1 MSRIPGIGVRAKGI
15 IGNTVSEFVIR
26 ESKDGNQTLSLISEG
41 ELIQVVTSKRD
52 QLGNVSIEK
61 HMTTKNINTFSH
73 YRYDWLDDF
82 KLMWWGTSALGLI
95 FLVISIFMPSIIG
108 LGIFLFSVGLFLT
121 LIQIADPEYI
131 VFETSSGAH
140 RFFIYRIGS
149 NLPLTESGMA
159 MIDDVMQEY
168 ILTGTLNSTSLDNE
182 AERIESERNIQSN
195 YPTTPPPTV
204 APSTAPPTAA
214 PTTPPPMAPPTAAP
228 TAPPPMAPPLS
239 NIQPNSEFSEIPP
252 PPPVDFSDIPAPP
265 NVEELQTVSDEDK
278 NELLDVLK

>member
-1 MSRIPGIGVRAKGI
+1 M
-15 IGNTVSEFVIR
+15 
-26 ESKDGNQTLSLISEG
+26 
-41 ELIQVVTSKRD
+41 
-52 QLGNVSIEK
+52 
-61 HMTTKNINTFSH
+61 
-73 YRYDWLDDF
+73 
-82 KLMWWGTSALGLI
+82 
-95 FLVISIFMPSIIG
+95 
-108 LGIFLFSVGLFLT
+108 
-121 LIQIADPEYI
+121 
-131 VFETSSGAH
+131 
-140 RFFIYRIGS
+140 
-149 NLPLTESGMA
+149 TESGMA

-204 APSTAPPTAA
+204 APST
-214 PTTPPPMAPPTAAP
+214 APPTAAP